1 MSRMDQIEIE
11 AAVLDQTEA
20 KPGDLQWFMTAGN
33 AAKWFLI
40 WAAMAIPVL
49 LVIDLRF

>member
-1 MSRMDQIEIE
+1 MSRMDQIEAGEAITE
-11 AAVLDQTEA
+11 AAEA
-20 KPGDLQWFMTAGN
+20 TGDLQWFFKAGM